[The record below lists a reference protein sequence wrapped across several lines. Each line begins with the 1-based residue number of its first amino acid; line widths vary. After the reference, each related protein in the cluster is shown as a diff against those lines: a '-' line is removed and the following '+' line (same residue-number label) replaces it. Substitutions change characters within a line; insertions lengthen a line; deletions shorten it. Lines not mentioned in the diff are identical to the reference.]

1 MKIKLSVVAIAA
13 VLGIAI
19 FATLNFASNGLTNS
33 VVKAAPTIF
42 GDACKNVK
50 FSVKNQHNSGGQ
62 IEIREVQYYNKA
74 NGKWQTEQVSNKIAN
89 QNQVVTTNGDD
100 LKDSEG
106 EQITKVKF
114 KYKYKGTG
122 RGANWSDEILSSE
135 FVPGSTTCNANRS
148 YGTFTLVR

>member
-1 MKIKLSVVAIAA
+1 MKNKLSVIAIAA
-13 VLGIAI
+13 VFAIAM
-19 FATLNFASNGLTNS
+19 FAAFNFGASNNNGS
-33 VVKAAPTIF
+33 AVKAAPAFF

-122 RGANWSDEILSSE
+122 RGANWSDEIVSNE
-135 FVPGSTTCNANRS
+135 FVPGSPVCNAGRT